1 MQHGHLGEE
10 PFRQREPQ
18 SKGRGAGA
26 AVSAGSS
33 LRAQHG
39 WTPRATWPHPAPPW
53 PAGCGAVPVSPQ
65 ACFLVCKSRSQFF
78 ILLSCQNKVCQ

>member
-1 MQHGHLGEE
+1 MQRGHLGEE

-18 SKGRGAGA
+18 SKGPGARA
-26 AVSAGSS
+26 ALGT
-33 LRAQHG
+33 RASPSRHG
-39 WTPRATWPHPAPPW
+39 WAPRAAWPHCAPPW

-65 ACFLVCKSRSQFF
+65 ACFLVCKTRSQFF